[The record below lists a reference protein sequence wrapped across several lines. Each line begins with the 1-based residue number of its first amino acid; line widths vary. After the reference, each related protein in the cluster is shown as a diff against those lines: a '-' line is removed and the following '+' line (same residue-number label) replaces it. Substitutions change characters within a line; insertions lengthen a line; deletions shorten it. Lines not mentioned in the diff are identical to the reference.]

1 MGRSAKAV
9 RRRTGAAKVSRGT
22 KKRAARAPEH
32 LGQGLPLEPPAPGE
46 AYGPGAAWAVERTLR
61 ENYGRNGLALDVN
74 NTQPQVRRDKGGGVA
89 LLLGGGGGGQGGGGG
104 DARPAHVR
112 DELAGTLGQQRSSGK
127 RAPKMLTGTQRRVVQ
142 RLVETYGDDIAAMA
156 RDTKINKMQHS
167 RSVLYKLVEA
177 YKVYGDLAK
186 VKAFHAPKKSC

>member
-9 RRRTGAAKVSRGT
+9 RRRTGAAKVSRGK

-46 AYGPGAAWAVERTLR
+46 AFGPGAEWAVERTLR
-61 ENYGRNGLALDVN
+61 ENYGRNGLTLDVN
-74 NTQPQVRRDKGGGVA
+74 NTQPQVRRDKGGG
-89 LLLGGGGGGQGGGGG
+89 GEGSGRE

-112 DELAGTLGQQRSSGK
+112 DELAGALGQQRSSGK

-156 RDTKINKMQHS
+156 RDTKINRMQHS

-177 YKVYGDLAK
+177 YKAYGDLSN

>member
-1 MGRSAKAV
+1 M
-9 RRRTGAAKVSRGT
+9 
-22 KKRAARAPEH
+22 
-32 LGQGLPLEPPAPGE
+32 
-46 AYGPGAAWAVERTLR
+46 
-61 ENYGRNGLALDVN
+61 
-74 NTQPQVRRDKGGGVA
+74 
-89 LLLGGGGGGQGGGGG
+89 
-104 DARPAHVR
+104 R
-112 DELAGTLGQQRSSGK
+112 DELAGALGQQRSSGK

-177 YKVYGDLAK
+177 YKVSGDLAK